1 MINAAVYIRVSTD
14 DQTEY
19 SPDAQLKALK
29 SYAHSNNMLL
39 SPEHIF
45 RDEGISGRKAE
56 KRPGFMKMIA
66 TAKLK
71 PAPFEVILVHKFD
84 RFARSREDS
93 IVYKTMLRR
102 DCGVKVISIT
112 EHIEDDKF
120 AIILE
125 SMLEAMAEYY
135 SLNLSDE
142 VLKGMTEKAQ
152 RGEYQSNPPLGY
164 EKLNNSKI
172 ITIKNDEKEII
183 EYIFNERAKGTPTV
197 SIAKAL
203 NKMGI
208 KTRRNGTFSNRS
220 VEYILRNPIYKGYTR
235 WTPGK
240 RSNYDYDYKNSIIA
254 KGNFEPIISEELF
267 ENVQKLLDISK
278 QITSPKSRP
287 QSEYK
292 HWLSGMIKC
301 SACGGSLV
309 SGGSNGNFQCG
320 NYLKGKCDTS
330 HSIKKY
336 IIENVVIN
344 ELESQLKLNSFV
356 DFEKEMICK
365 SDNTIEIQNL
375 TSALNSYKQKL
386 RRAKAAYIDGID
398 SLAEY
403 KENKIKL
410 EKEIEE
416 IQTELNSLKAK
427 KFNPDIFRKNLLS
440 TYNIICSNEN
450 NLTKNK
456 AIKSVV
462 DCIILKK
469 PENTITFRYWY

>member
-19 SPDAQLKALK
+19 SPDAQLKALQA
-29 SYAHSNNMLL
+29 YAHSNDMIIA
-39 SPEHIF
+39 PEHIF
-45 RDEGISGRKAE
+45 KDEGISGRKAE

-71 PAPFEVILVHKFD
+71 PTPFDVILVHKFD
-84 RFARSREDS
+84 RFARNREDS
-93 IVYKTMLRR
+93 IVYKAMLRR

-164 EKLNNSKI
+164 EKQQNSDC
-172 ITIKNDEKEII
+172 ITIKEDERKTI
-183 EYIFNERAKGTPTV
+183 EYIFNERANGTPTIT
-197 SIAKAL
+197 IAKSL

-208 KTRRNGTFSNRS
+208 KTRKNGNFSNRS

-240 RSNYDYDYKNSIIA
+240 RSNYDYDYKNSIIV
-254 KGNFEPIISEELF
+254 KGNFEPIIPEELF
-267 ENVQKLLDISK
+267 NKVQDLLNVYKM
-278 QITSPKSRP
+278 ITSPKSRP
-287 QSEYK
+287 SSEYK
-292 HWLSGMIKC
+292 HWLSGVIKC
-301 SACGGSLV
+301 SACGASLV

-320 NYLKGKCDTS
+320 NYLKGKCDKS
-330 HSIKKY
+330 HSIKKH
-336 IIENVVIN
+336 IIENVVLN
-344 ELESQLKLNSFV
+344 ELENQLKLNNFI
-356 DFEKEMICK
+356 DFEKDMVCK

-375 TSALNSYKQKL
+375 TMALSSYKQKL
-386 RRAKAAYIDGID
+386 KRAKAAYIDGID
-398 SLAEY
+398 SLSEY
-403 KENKIKL
+403 KENKVKL

-416 IQTELNSLKAK
+416 IQTELNSLKSK
-427 KFNPDIFRKNLLS
+427 KFNPEIFKKSLLS
-440 TYNIICSNEN
+440 AYDIIRSEN
-450 NLTKNK
+450 DNLTKNK
-456 AIKSVV
+456 AVKSVI

-469 PENTITFRYWY
+469 PENKIIFRYWY